1 MVTLNKIFS
10 DGIILQASKPIRFFG
25 EGNGTVE
32 ITLFGNTK
40 TTNSNGKW
48 LIEFDKRDYQ
58 NESFD
63 ILFKLDGEEYKIS
76 AYLGDVYLLCGQSNM
91 QFKLWES
98 SEPAENYI
106 DNENIRLYTVDRMEE
121 GERFLSSHGW
131 VKCTKENAPHFSA
144 IGYYIG
150 QALSREH
157 KIGLISMYQGASA
170 IQSWMPK
177 YVASKYPVS
186 KAILE
191 YPIWNDNAVLFEHM
205 TKTILPFSISHVLW
219 YQGESNSFVGEA
231 ELYSKM
237 LYDMINSWRSEFC
250 DSNLPFVVI
259 QIADCDWRNDEPW
272 RAIQRE
278 QLKIVDMINNV
289 WVVRSND
296 VCESDDIHPKTK
308 SVLCKRIV
316 DAILS

>member
-1 MVTLNKIFS
+1 MV
-10 DGIILQASKPIRFFG
+10 LQANKPIRIFG
-25 EGNGTVE
+25 TGVGEVKINFLDEEASVYSDGNW
-32 ITLFGNTK
+32 I
-40 TTNSNGKW
+40 
-48 LIEFDKRDYQ
+48 IELNPCDYGGPY
-58 NESFD
+58 SM
-63 ILFKLDGEEYKIS
+63 KIS
-76 AYLGDVYLLCGQSNM
+76 LGCEQVLLDDIYFGDVFLLGGQSNM

-98 SEPAENYI
+98 SEPSENYI

-121 GERFLSSHGW
+121 GEHFLSSHGW

-186 KAILE
+186 KAFSE
-191 YPIWNDNAVLFEHM
+191 YPIWNDSAVLFEHM
-205 TKTILPFSISHVLW
+205 TKTILPFSISHVVW
-219 YQGESNSFVGEA
+219 YQGESNSYLGEA

-237 LYDMINSWRSEFC
+237 LYDMISSWRVELS
-250 DSNLPFVVI
+250 DTALPFIVI

-272 RAIQRE
+272 RVIQHE

-289 WVVRSND
+289 KIVRSND

-308 SVLCKRIV
+308 SVLSQRIV